1 MFYFSEFGTSRTV
14 KKKGNNGLETLDLV
28 TNDGLDS
35 STRRTDTQC
44 VGMYVLPSARSLDR
58 VDLQELCC
66 CFVGLGG

>member
-14 KKKGNNGLETLDLV
+14 KKKANNGLETLDLV

-44 VGMYVLPSARSLDR
+44 VGMYVLPSACSLDR

-66 CFVGLGG
+66 CFVGLRG